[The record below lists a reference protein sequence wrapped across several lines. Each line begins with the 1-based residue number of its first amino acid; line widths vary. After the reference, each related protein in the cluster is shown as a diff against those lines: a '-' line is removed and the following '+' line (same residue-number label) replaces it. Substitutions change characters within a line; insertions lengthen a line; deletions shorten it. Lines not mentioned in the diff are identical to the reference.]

1 MAKKRGQGEGS
12 VFKRKDGLW
21 VAQITIET
29 GRQKSKYFHSQKDAR
44 DWLKL
49 TQTQIDNGLNL
60 STANV
65 DLATFLNKWFDTH
78 KLSIRPKTAINYR
91 GMLDNHIIPALGK
104 MKLKDIR
111 PDHIQGFYTAKMKSG
126 TSKAVIGIIH
136 AVLHLTFEQAMKWGL
151 IGRNPIDAV
160 TKPRSK
166 SKEIK
171 TLDENQAR
179 TFLSFSVDS
188 RYETLFWMAITT
200 GLRQGELLGLKWS
213 DLDWRNKQIQVQRQ
227 VQRIP
232 SEGLG
237 FSEPKSKSGKRII
250 VLSDEMINK
259 LRQHLDIQDTARSF
273 AGDRWKENDLIFPTS
288 VGTLTDSHYL
298 FKMFKEVLK
307 KAGLPNIRFHDLR
320 HTAATLMLRQGVH
333 PKIAQERLGHSNI
346 TMTLNTYSHVLPSM
360 QEEMANKLDELLMPI
375 NVSDEFKP
383 LEKTPKG

>member
-29 GRQKSKYFHSQKDAR
+29 GRQKSKYFHSQREAR

-65 DLATFLNKWFDTH
+65 DLATFLNKWFDAH
-78 KLSIRPKTAINYR
+78 KLSVRPNTSALYWQ
-91 GMLDNHIIPALGK
+91 MLDNHIIPSLGK

-111 PDHIQGFYTAKMKSG
+111 PDHIQNFYTLKMKAG

-136 AVLHLTFEQAMKWGL
+136 SVLHLAFEQAMKWGL
-151 IGRNPIDAV
+151 IGRNPVDAV
-160 TKPRSK
+160 IKPKRK

-171 TLDENQAR
+171 TLDENQTRAL
-179 TFLSFSVDS
+179 LSTVVNT
-188 RYETLFWMAITT
+188 RYQALFWMAITT
-200 GLRQGELLGLKWS
+200 GLRKGELLGLKWS
-213 DLDWRNKQIQVQRQ
+213 DLDWRKKQIQVQRQ
-227 VQRIP
+227 IQRIQK
-232 SEGLG
+232 EGLV
-237 FSEPKSKSGKRII
+237 FCELKSKSGKRIV

-259 LRQHLDIQDTARSF
+259 LQQHLDLQDMGKSF
-273 AGDRWKENDLIFPTS
+273 AGDQWQENDLIFPS
-288 VGTLTDSHYL
+288 NNGTPMDGHHILDK
-298 FKMFKEVLK
+298 FKKLLK
-307 KAGLPNIRFHDLR
+307 QAELPDMRFHDLR
-320 HTAATLMLRQGVH
+320 HTAATLMLKQGVH
-333 PKIAQERLGHSNI
+333 PKIVQERLGHSNI

-375 NVSDEFKP
+375 DVSDELKP
-383 LEKTPKG
+383 REK